1 MKQTIFETRQRAE
14 ELMQQAIEIWR
25 KSDQSD
31 QLEGIDTD
39 PVFGLLIT
47 ALAYQANETETDIE
61 QMKADMLDDFAQM
74 LTPYEVG
81 HAIPATAVIQTALV
95 KDAAEVELDS
105 DCVFTLGEK
114 KASFLPLL
122 RTRLLNATVRTVV
135 RLDSRRWKVTIDFMA
150 PVSDLSGVSFC
161 IRNQNYR
168 DVAVSI
174 DDQQLPLV
182 KPWDFSE
189 LPMTK
194 YFDVDTVLYNRQLT
208 YMTSPVGLDL
218 FARQNVRMYSI
229 KKHKAERYIPTE
241 TDTLDVV
248 FEFTGVGDDF
258 VFDRNNLLL
267 NTVMLANANPHT
279 ITLSS
284 NSPIARVAGYDAHN
298 PDGITFSQQF
308 LHMIRPSEDQL
319 FNDMPIEVRRMAAD
333 RFNQGRLAKLLYNIV
348 NKYYSDFYA
357 FQNVQEVATDR
368 LIHALAET
376 LMKLENS
383 TREDT
388 IRSASGVY
396 LLLRPNFN
404 LSEKQASVEV
414 TYLTTNGSSVNSL
427 LEDSPAFTVPAGLD
441 GGATQ
446 LIANPMPGCD
456 EIRDEKTEA
465 SLRRYYITTHDR
477 LVTPADIK
485 QFCYFELMSR
495 YGIVR
500 DMVKNITVSFRQEFE
515 KRLSGYEILVEVTL
529 QDSAFIR
536 RGFAD
541 KIQMAEILLKSLM
554 NVRSTNIYPIQVIIK
569 IES

>member
-1 MKQTIFETRQRAE
+1 MR
-14 ELMQQAIEIWR
+14 QAIEIWR

-31 QLEGIDTD
+31 QLEGIESD

-61 QMKADMLDDFAQM
+61 QMKSDLLDDFAQM

-81 HAIPATAVIQTALV
+81 HAIPATVAVQTMLAKGV
-95 KDAAEVELDS
+95 AEMVLDS
-105 DCVFTLGEK
+105 KDVFNLGEQK
-114 KASFLPLL
+114 VPFLPLL
-122 RTRLLNATVRTVV
+122 HTRLLNATVRSVV
-135 RLDSRRWKVTIDFMA
+135 RLDSRRWKTTIDFMS
-150 PVSDLSGVSFC
+150 PISDLSEVSFC

-174 DDQQLPLV
+174 DGQQLPLV

-189 LPMTK
+189 LPMSS
-194 YFDVDTVLYNRQLT
+194 YFNIDTVLYNKQQT
-208 YMTSPVGLDL
+208 YTASPIGLDL

-229 KKHKAERYIPTE
+229 KKHDSSRYIPKE
-241 TDTLDVV
+241 TDTLDIV
-248 FEFTGVGDDF
+248 FEFTGVGEDF
-258 VFDRNNLLL
+258 VFDQNNLLL
-267 NTVMLANANPHT
+267 NCLILVNANQNT
-279 ITLSS
+279 VTLTSG
-284 NSPIARVAGYDAHN
+284 SPIARVAGFNSQSAEGN
-298 PDGITFSQQF
+298 VFSQQF
-308 LHMIRPSEDQL
+308 LHMVRPTEDQL
-319 FNDMPIEVRRMAAD
+319 YNDTPIEVRRMSAD
-333 RFNQGRLAKLLYNIV
+333 RFNQGRLAKLLHNIV
-348 NKYYSDFYA
+348 HKYYSDFYA

-383 TREDT
+383 TRQDSV
-388 IRSASGVY
+388 RSASGVY
-396 LLLRPNFN
+396 LMLRSNFN
-404 LSEKQASVEV
+404 TLDRQVSVEV

-427 LEDSPAFTVPAGLD
+427 LENNPSFTVPAGLD
-441 GGATQ
+441 GAATQ
-446 LIANPMPGCD
+446 MIATPVPGCD

-465 SLRRYYITTHDR
+465 SLRRYFITTHDR

-485 QFCYFELMSR
+485 LFCYYELMNR

-515 KRLSGYEILVEVTL
+515 KRLSGYEILVEITL
-529 QDSAFIR
+529 LDSAFIR
-536 RGFAD
+536 RGFVD
-541 KIQMAEILLKSLM
+541 KIQMAEILLKSMM